1 MLTLLN
7 PLLIQQI
14 IDAVITQGNYSSLN
28 ILGGL
33 LIFLAFA
40 QALLGSLR
48 TYLFSDTTN
57 RIDVSLGSSII
68 RHLLRLPL
76 GYFGK
81 RPVGEVSGR
90 IGELEKIRSFLTG
103 TALSAILDSFFSII
117 YIAVL
122 LTYSVQLTIWALGVL
137 PIFIALTVF
146 ISPILRDQLRKK
158 AEANAKVNSH
168 LVESL
173 SGMETIK
180 GQNMELTSQWKWE
193 QMYNVQ
199 VKEGF
204 RNIVT
209 STAASLQVIF
219 FNKYLD

>member
-1 MLTLLN
+1 MKSSISFDKFKVLEDDNSFLNISRTKESPKTKFGLSWFWPSLKKHKASLIQVVIASFCVQLLTLLN

-158 AEANAKVNSH
+158 LK
-168 LVESL
+168 
-173 SGMETIK
+173 
-180 GQNMELTSQWKWE
+180 
-193 QMYNVQ
+193 QMQ
-199 VKEGF
+199 
-204 RNIVT
+204 R
-209 STAASLQVIF
+209 
-219 FNKYLD
+219 